1 MGYLSM
7 QALTTASNNTCV
19 GTECLQGLTTGTSNL
34 GFGYRA
40 GYGITTG
47 TSNTIGGSDAINIS
61 ATTATG
67 NSVWGYH
74 NLSACTDCQYNSIL
88 GTENLEQTTTGIYN
102 VAMSR
107 GALGLGDGNYNVAI
121 GLNAGRGVAGSRRV
135 GNVLLGVESGE
146 AITAAINNIYLGY
159 RAGEGMTDGNNNI
172 ILAYDRDLLTTS
184 SSNMLDIGGIIFG

>member
-1 MGYLSM
+1 
-7 QALTTASNNTCV
+7 
-19 GTECLQGLTTGTSNL
+19 
-34 GFGYRA
+34 
-40 GYGITTG
+40 
-47 TSNTIGGSDAINIS
+47 
-61 ATTATG
+61 
-67 NSVWGYH
+67 
-74 NLSACTDCQYNSIL
+74 
-88 GTENLEQTTTGIYN
+88 
-102 VAMSR
+102 MSR

-184 SSNMLDIGGIIFG
+184 SSNMLDIGGIIFGTGISTTGSTVDSDANIGIGTQTPTAKMNVIGDLNVTGRSVFGELTIVESDGNLTMTSPNGTKFNCGVTNGGVFQCT